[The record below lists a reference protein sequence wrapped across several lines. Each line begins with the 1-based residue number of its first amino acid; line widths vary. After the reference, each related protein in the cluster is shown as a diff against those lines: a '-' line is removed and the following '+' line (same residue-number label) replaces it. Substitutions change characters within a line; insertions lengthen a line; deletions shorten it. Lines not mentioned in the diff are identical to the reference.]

1 MNIIMLTTFVWSV
14 YEIKSD
20 EVSWKKSLA
29 IIALII
35 SGPYLLG
42 VLLSN

>member
-29 IIALII
+29 IITLII

>member
-20 EVSWKKSLA
+20 EVSWKKTVA
-29 IIALII
+29 IIALVI
-35 SGPYLLG
+35 SGPYLLAI
-42 VLLSN
+42 LLNN